1 LLLSKPS
8 SSMCMDLNLVFYPL
22 KALKRLIRIQ
32 FQRLIHV
39 TLLQC
44 GADPNATARVL
55 LRSLKPSLHAN
66 VDCTA
71 LFAAI
76 VSRQI
81 AVVRH
86 LLQVRI
92 VRTAAANM
100 HFHSSSTAID
110 TQHTISQLMFRPASR
125 GIRR

>member
-1 LLLSKPS
+1 
-8 SSMCMDLNLVFYPL
+8 
-22 KALKRLIRIQ
+22 
-32 FQRLIHV
+32 
-39 TLLQC
+39 
-44 GADPNATARVL
+44 VL

-76 VSRQI
+76 VSRQV

-92 VRTAAANM
+92 
-100 HFHSSSTAID
+100 ICE
-110 TQHTISQLMFRPASR
+110 QLPQKYTHVQEWTLDS
-125 GIRR
+125 

>member
-1 LLLSKPS
+1 
-8 SSMCMDLNLVFYPL
+8 
-22 KALKRLIRIQ
+22 
-32 FQRLIHV
+32 
-39 TLLQC
+39 
-44 GADPNATARVL
+44 VL

-76 VSRQI
+76 VSRQV

-92 VRTAAANM
+92 ICQQQPQNTTHIQEWAL
-100 HFHSSSTAID
+100 D
-110 TQHTISQLMFRPASR
+110 TIYQLMFRPA
-125 GIRR
+125 

>member
-1 LLLSKPS
+1 
-8 SSMCMDLNLVFYPL
+8 VIFYPVKESVERTNPNSISTPDFVL
-22 KALKRLIRIQ
+22 
-32 FQRLIHV
+32 

-76 VSRQI
+76 VSRQV

-92 VRTAAANM
+92 
-100 HFHSSSTAID
+100 I
-110 TQHTISQLMFRPASR
+110 
-125 GIRR
+125 